1 MSIRK
6 LKIAGREIT
15 IRSAS
20 SDEHLNEVV
29 DTLNHRIREVQE
41 MIPDS
46 NEAILFVALA
56 LTDEL
61 VTAESKLHAL
71 QNTTQDK
78 IENILQALE
87 QLDHRPTLD

>member
-6 LKIAGREIT
+6 LKIAGRSIT

-20 SDEHLNEVV
+20 PEEHLNEVV
-29 DTLNHRIREVQE
+29 ETLNHRIQEVQE

-61 VTAESKLHAL
+61 VTAESKLHTL
-71 QNTTQDK
+71 QNTTQEK

-87 QLDHRPTLD
+87 QLDHRSSLD

>member
-1 MSIRK
+1 MSIKK

-15 IRSAS
+15 IRSTS
-20 SDEHLNEVV
+20 SDEHLDEVV
-29 DTLNHRIREVQE
+29 DTLNYRIQEVQE

-61 VTAESKLHAL
+61 VTAEGKLHLL
-71 QNTTQDK
+71 QNTTQAK
-78 IENILQALE
+78 IENLLQALE
-87 QLDHRPTLD
+87 QLDHRSVE

>member
-15 IRSAS
+15 IRSNN
-20 SDEHLNEVV
+20 SDEHLDEVV
-29 DTLNHRIREVQE
+29 QTLNDRIREVQE

-46 NEAILFVALA
+46 NEAILFVVLA

-61 VTAESKLHAL
+61 VTAESKLNRIQTSTHA
-71 QNTTQDK
+71 K
-78 IENILQALE
+78 IENLLSALE
-87 QLDHRPTLD
+87 SFDHRSSIE